1 MIKVKPVLL
10 IALAVLVDMTSC
22 LTPAQSQISQSLQV
36 ASDPP
41 KPPSRGAP
49 DGKEPAGTRGECGET
64 DISFIFIPLLPK
76 TNSGFSGLTL
86 TGHPTFWFYIPYQT
100 SSVSSGTFS
109 LLIEGQQNNPVY
121 QTDFKL
127 PETPGFVSVSLPT
140 EEKPLETNQ
149 RYRWKFR
156 LYCASDDP
164 SHRIEH
170 TGTVQRVER
179 PELETQLRK
188 APTLEERI
196 NLYVENGVWYDASTD
211 LAQIRNHH
219 QTWLNLLRA
228 ISSEQLNL
236 EPIAGS
242 VVPIER
248 GN

>member
-1 MIKVKPVLL
+1 MIRITPAIA
-10 IALAVLVDMTSC
+10 IALALVETTSC
-22 LTPAQSQISQSLQV
+22 IALSRAQLNSSIQIASYQQQSPV
-36 ASDPP
+36 
-41 KPPSRGAP
+41 RGRP
-49 DGKEPAGTRGECGET
+49 RRTKPAGTRSPCEQTNT
-64 DISFIFIPLLPK
+64 DFTPLLPD
-76 TNSGFSGLTL
+76 TESEYSGFTL
-86 TGHPTFWFYIPYQT
+86 REHPTFWFYIPYQT